1 MNNLT
6 PFKSLIFLKEVTRH
20 PANYTE
26 KQNKPQHVFSAI
38 AHTGHADA
46 SSSSCVTAAA
56 TARGPRTGSAAGN
69 RACATSG
76 RRRRPHRRPARSQA
90 RASPEAAAAGEARE
104 RLTGVR
110 RPSALGATAR
120 RPVTRPPGVRGRA
133 TARKPFGARP
143 RRPPMVRP
151 RGRRGESP
159 ELGDGDVRWSVIS
172 GAQTSVKWPR
182 AHGGGL
188 TDHGSPA

>member
-38 AHTGHADA
+38 AHTGHADT

-110 RPSALGATAR
+110 RPSALQATAR
-120 RPVTRPPGVRGRA
+120 RPVTRPPGCEDV
-133 TARKPFGARP
+133 
-143 RRPPMVRP
+143 RRPGSLSERGPAVLP
-151 RGRRGESP
+151 RCARGGDEVSP
-159 ELGDGDVRWSVIS
+159 QSWGTGTFA
-172 GAQTSVKWPR
+172 GA
-182 AHGGGL
+182 L
-188 TDHGSPA
+188 SPAPKRP